1 MISVR
6 GVLGVVS
13 LNDTT
18 NPGGRIMHVISK
30 RIALV
35 ACCAVIAAAALQSMT
50 EAATAQSQPAKRV
63 YIVQSYEKGHVCGEP
78 QAEGILDALATGGWE
93 VGRNLTVQS
102 YYMDTYRTNAA
113 PEAMKAEGQKALAEI
128 AQFKPD
134 IVFVL
139 DDAAVRQVMLPLI
152 GRADLSIVF
161 SGMNGQPEI
170 YNDPTHYLDSRAH
183 PGGNVTG
190 VYEKLYA
197 AQSLK
202 VMAQA
207 VPALR
212 SGKAVMITDG
222 SPTGNGLT
230 RQFEL
235 ELKDSDIA
243 WEVRRVKDWG
253 EYTALIQTLNDDAT
267 VKAIYPV
274 ALTLPVEGGG
284 RYAAA
289 QIYDWTITNSRKPEM
304 AINYFFARMGLFG
317 GAVINFNS
325 MGKLAGQKGAKILGG
340 TKAGDLPVE
349 DAPDYAIVFNLKR
362 AGDLG
367 IEISPRVLA
376 AANAIYRDNLV
387 PLQGR
392 PLLYDPQVK
401 SF

>member
-1 MISVR
+1 MKSTTR
-6 GVLGVVS
+6 RSVLGVMGIACGGALAS
-13 LNDTT
+13 LL
-18 NPGGRIMHVISK
+18 P
-30 RIALV
+30 V
-35 ACCAVIAAAALQSMT
+35 AAQ
-50 EAATAQSQPAKRV
+50 AQSQPPKRI

-78 QAEGILDALATGGWE
+78 QAEGILGALAAAGWK
-93 VGRNLTVQS
+93 VGSNLTVKS

-113 PEAMKAEGQKALAEI
+113 PEAMVREGQKALAEI
-128 AQFKPD
+128 AEFKPD

-139 DDAAVRQVMLPLI
+139 DDAAARQVMVPLI
-152 GRADLSIVF
+152 GRTDLSIVF
-161 SGMNGQPEI
+161 SGMNGQPEM
-170 YNDPTHYLDSRAH
+170 YNELKKFMDSRAR

-207 VPALR
+207 VPGLR
-212 SGKAVMITDG
+212 GKKAVMITDQ

-230 RQFEL
+230 KQFDL
-235 ELKDSDIA
+235 ELKDMTDVQ

-253 EYTALIQTLNDDAT
+253 EYMALIDTLNKDDS

-289 QIYDWTITNSRKPEM
+289 QIYDWTIQNSKKPEM

-317 GAVINFNS
+317 GAVVNFGT
-325 MGKLAGQKGAKILGG
+325 MGTLVGQKGAKILAG
-340 TKAGDLPVE
+340 TKAGDLPIE

-362 AGDLG
+362 ATDLG
-367 IEISPRVLA
+367 IEIPPRVLA
-376 AANAIYRDNLV
+376 AANAIYKDNLL

-392 PLLYDPQVK
+392 ALLYDPQTK

>member
-1 MISVR
+1 
-6 GVLGVVS
+6 
-13 LNDTT
+13 
-18 NPGGRIMHVISK
+18 MHAISK
-30 RIALV
+30 RSALIIG
-35 ACCAVIAAAALQSMT
+35 CGLLSAAALSFT
-50 EAATAQSQPAKRV
+50 TLAANAQAQPAKRI

-78 QAEGILDALATGGWE
+78 QAEGILDALGAGGWE

-102 YYMDTYRTNAA
+102 YYMDTYRTNAT

-128 AQFKPD
+128 AEFKPD

-152 GRADLSIVF
+152 GRTDMSVVF

-170 YNDPTHYLDSRAH
+170 YNEPKHYLDSRGH

-190 VYEKLYA
+190 VYEKLYV

-230 RQFEL
+230 KQFEL
-235 ELKDSDIA
+235 ELKESDIA
-243 WEVRRVKDWG
+243 WEVRRVKDWD
-253 EYTALIQTLNDDAT
+253 EYKALIQTLNDDAT

-274 ALTLPVEGGG
+274 ALTLPVDGGG

-289 QIYDWTITNSRKPEM
+289 QIYDWTIANSRKPEM

-317 GAVINFNS
+317 GAVVNFNA

-340 TKAGDLPVE
+340 TKAGDLPIE

-362 AGDLG
+362 ASDLG

-376 AANAIYRDNLV
+376 AARAIYKDNLM

-392 PLLYDPQVK
+392 ALLYDPQVK